1 MPDISQVRALMIQLH
16 GLAKADA
23 AYTLYYDETNNARRL
38 HVTDDGFNVKDPA
51 CFVLGG
57 VGHPGPPRPLDLG
70 ALYKS
75 VRLQPT
81 AKELK
86 LEHLGSGDFL
96 RLIGSQKVAGYLAW
110 LNDQDLL
117 VHYSVVDPIY
127 WSTVDIIDAITS
139 DDDMGHMMLVG
150 GSLKDDLSTVLRVDL
165 DHLADLYRRYGYPS
179 IDQGAWPAF
188 AAELLDVLEA
198 RQELLPHFNYYAL
211 KGVLQHAARGAPL
224 AYLERETPN
233 TLIDSFVDFF
243 AERIWLLK
251 NATHVL
257 DVEPYI
263 SKRLEA
269 LDLHDGDRRIA
280 NFRFADSKAE
290 AGVQVS
296 DPIVGLLGKLFTYVG
311 RTEADELAYDAQ
323 GLNPLQRANLAAL
336 NDLLDRS
343 AGENPAF
350 MNNIMAAS
358 DLRRAN
364 VFVEDNACP

>member
-1 MPDISQVRALMIQLH
+1 MADISQVRALMVQLH
-16 GLAKADA
+16 GLTKADA

-38 HVTDDGFNVKDPA
+38 HVTPDGFNVRDPA

-57 VGHPGPPRPLDLG
+57 VGHPGPPRALDLAG
-70 ALYKS
+70 LHKA

-96 RLIGSQKVAGYLAW
+96 KLIGSRKVAAYLAW
-110 LNDQDLL
+110 LKDQDLL
-117 VHYSVVDPIY
+117 IHYSVVDPIY
-127 WSTVDIIDAITS
+127 WSTVDIIDAVTS

-150 GSLKDDLSTVLRVDL
+150 GSLKDDLYTVLRVDL
-165 DHLADLYRRYGYPS
+165 DHLADLYRRHGYPS
-179 IDQGAWPAF
+179 IEQSAWPAF
-188 AAELLDVLEA
+188 AAELLDLLEA
-198 RQELLPHFNYYAL
+198 REELLAHFNYYML

-251 NATHVL
+251 NARHVL

-263 SKRLEA
+263 RKRLQA
-269 LDLHDGDRRIA
+269 LDLHDGDRELA

-290 AGVQVS
+290 PGVQVS
-296 DPIVGLLGKLFTYVG
+296 DPIVGLLGKFLTYAG
-311 RTEADELAYDAQ
+311 RSTSDELAHDAE
-323 GLNPLQRANLAAL
+323 GLTDLQRANLAAL
-336 NDLLDRS
+336 DDLLERS
-343 AGENPAF
+343 AQENPAF
-350 MNNIMAAS
+350 MHNVMAAS
-358 DLRRAN
+358 DLNRARS
-364 VFVEDNACP
+364 FLEENACP

>member
-1 MPDISQVRALMIQLH
+1 MVDISQVRALMIQLH
-16 GLAKADA
+16 GLSKADA

-38 HVTDDGFNVKDPA
+38 HVTADGFNVKVPA

-57 VGHPGPPRPLDLG
+57 VGHAGAPRPLDLG
-70 ALYKS
+70 ALYRA

-96 RLIGSQKVAGYLAW
+96 KLIGSQKVAAYLSW
-110 LNDQDLL
+110 LKDQDLL

-127 WSTVDIIDAITS
+127 WSMVDIIDAITS
-139 DDDMGHMMLVG
+139 DDDMGHMMLFG
-150 GSLKDDLSTVLRVDL
+150 GSLKDDLYTALRIDL
-165 DHLADLYRRYGYPS
+165 DHLADLYRRYGYPN
-179 IDQGAWPAF
+179 IAKQAWPAF
-188 AAELLDVLEA
+188 AGELLDILET
-198 RQELLPHFNYYAL
+198 REELLAHFNYYAL

-224 AYLERETPN
+224 AYLDRETPN

-263 SKRLEA
+263 RKRLEA
-269 LDLHDGDRRIA
+269 LDLHDSDRRIA

-296 DPIVGLLGKLFTYVG
+296 DPIVGLLGKFLTYVG
-311 RTEADELAYDAQ
+311 RTDPDELAHDAQ

-336 NDLLDRS
+336 NDLLDLS

-350 MNNIMAAS
+350 MHNIMAAS
-358 DLRRAN
+358 DLERSRA
-364 VFVEDNACP
+364 FLEDNA

>member
-1 MPDISQVRALMIQLH
+1 MTDMSEARAWMIRLH
-16 GLAKADA
+16 SLTKADA

-38 HVTDDGFNVKDPA
+38 HVTPDGFNVRQPA

-57 VGHPGPPRPLDLG
+57 VGHAGPPRPLDLAG
-70 ALYKS
+70 LRQA

-86 LEHLGSGDFL
+86 LEHLGTGDFL
-96 RLIGSQKVAGYLAW
+96 KVLGSRKVAAYLAW
-110 LNDQDLL
+110 LKDQDLF
-117 VHYSVVDPIY
+117 VHYSFVDPVY

-139 DDDMGHMMLVG
+139 DHDMAHMTLFG
-150 GSLKDDLSTVLRVDL
+150 RSLKDDLYTVLRIDL
-165 DHLADLYRRYGYPS
+165 DHLADLYRRHGYPN
-179 IDQGAWPAF
+179 IAEEAWPAF
-188 AAELLDVLEA
+188 AQELLDILEA
-198 RQELLPHFNYYAL
+198 REALLEHFNYQTL

-251 NATHVL
+251 NATHIL

-263 SKRLEA
+263 RKRLLAFE
-269 LDLHDGDRRIA
+269 LHDGDRPMT

-296 DPIVGLLGKLFTYVG
+296 DPIVGLLGKFLTYVG
-311 RTEADELAYDAQ
+311 QTDLDDLIEDAE

-336 NDLLDRS
+336 NVLLDRS
-343 AGENPAF
+343 VEENQAF
-350 MNNIMAAS
+350 MHNVVPAT
-358 DLRRAN
+358 DLERARE
-364 VFVEDNACP
+364 FLEGRLG